1 MSSDASIAQ
10 GNREI
15 AGSKTFQNDACIDD
29 RTVAL
34 GPLQRVA
41 ERLRGSGN
49 VVEQP
54 DKPEVRVARQ
64 SEAEEWIVQCFGGKL
79 QKPDLA
85 SNADAH
91 VFVVYL
97 NGRQTGASQQRLED
111 NARLA
116 QACFSQTRRHAHR
129 VRLQVPMPGHCSVS
143 HREVGT
149 RPAHRNDS
157 RPRQARANQWQQIT
171 KHLSPQLNRIVRSVA
186 CPASRSPLP
195 AFALDPGRYVSIKQD
210 KKCAEPASGPRACSA
225 TKPRARAQRLP
236 LLA

>member
-85 SNADAH
+85 RNADAH

-97 NGRQTGASQQRLED
+97 NGRQTGASQQRLEN

-116 QACFSQTRRHAHR
+116 QASRSQTRRHAHR
-129 VRLQVPMPGHCSVS
+129 VRLQVKVSHVSQMPGLCSVS

-149 RPAHRNDS
+149 GPAHRNDS
-157 RPRQARANQWQQIT
+157 RARQARANQWQQIT
-171 KHLSPQLNRIVRSVA
+171 KHLSPQLNRIVQSVA
-186 CPASRSPLP
+186 CPARQSPLP

-225 TKPRARAQRLP
+225 TKKRFG
-236 LLA
+236 